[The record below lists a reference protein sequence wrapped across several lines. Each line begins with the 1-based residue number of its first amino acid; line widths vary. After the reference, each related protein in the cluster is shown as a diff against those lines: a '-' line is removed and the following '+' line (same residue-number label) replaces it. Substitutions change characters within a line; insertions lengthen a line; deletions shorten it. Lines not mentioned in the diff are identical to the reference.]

1 MWHTRTL
8 RRRLRGLHGAC
19 TLRYGVVR
27 RGHMSLVVRHDG
39 ETASSEVA
47 ALLAAHI
54 AQPTCLSDDPL
65 PEKVFQLAQSGAQL
79 LVCVVTCEADG
90 SVSRNVRKL
99 VRELKTRAR
108 MQRCHNPGA
117 AELVADETSELR
129 ELRCVVIALGRAKCI
144 SSAASTKDVV
154 FASGRLLRQL
164 LASAAGATVG
174 APPSPGLYIRPAT
187 TTQNPAT
194 GLVVR

>member
-1 MWHTRTL
+1 M
-8 RRRLRGLHGAC
+8 
-19 TLRYGVVR
+19 V
-27 RGHMSLVVRHDG
+27 LVVRHDG

-47 ALLAAHI
+47 ALLAARI
-54 AQPTCLSDDPL
+54 AQPVCLSDEPL
-65 PEKVFQLAQSGAQL
+65 PEKVFRLAPAADSPQL
-79 LVCVVTCEADG
+79 LVAVVTCEADG

-117 AELVADETSELR
+117 AELVTDEANELKQ
-129 ELRCVVIALGRAKCI
+129 LRCVVIALGRAKCL

-164 LASAAGATVG
+164 LASAAGATVS
-174 APPSPGLYIRPAT
+174 APPSPGQYQDPET
-187 TTQNPAT
+187 TA
-194 GLVVR
+194 LVRLRQAVHNHF